1 MTSIVNKSHLL
12 YVRCWCLCLYFIYED
27 RKEAAIRFIY
37 FNLLEV
43 VLFNF
48 YKIEEDKQKQTL

>member
-1 MTSIVNKSHLL
+1 MDGVGV
-12 YVRCWCLCLYFIYED
+12 YVYIFFLKIWRAARCKL
-27 RKEAAIRFIY
+27 KEAAIRFIY